1 MANFPHIATN
11 LLRPLNPTKYAAF
24 VAGNCN
30 WQIQSV
36 YQINWQY
43 FR

>member
-1 MANFPHIATN
+1 MAAKPDQI
-11 LLRPLNPTKYAAF
+11 YAVF
-24 VAGNCN
+24 VVGNCN
-30 WQIQSV
+30 WQIQFV